1 MMGLMMSVVCSAA
14 SARERADQSPQK
26 GSLVAMSSKTLLSTS
41 TPRQA
46 RRRACKLRMA
56 SVTYVAWQRVFR
68 RVSAPGSRPC
78 SCGRAPGLANE
89 GVIPGHL
96 ELDFRMRQK
105 AQPVP
110 NLPRDGDLP
119 LGSDLHGD
127 TLTGKCSPVAIP
139 FAIAPHR
146 RHPGYFTA
154 TGPGHSS
161 ITRLSVCPEI
171 LLAATWRDSSTLLG
185 ERWHP
190 LPAGAV
196 DFMATS
202 SLVSVDQY
210 LTTSYRPDCD
220 YVDGV
225 LLERN
230 AGEFDHGRLQT
241 AIAAFYYNHRKQ
253 WGVHASTE
261 QRVQVAPAR
270 FRIPDVCVS
279 AEAEPEQILD

>member
-56 SVTYVAWQRVFR
+56 SVTYVACQRQDLVRAHAGGRGAAEGVQGQPSSNAFT
-68 RVSAPGSRPC
+68 
-78 SCGRAPGLANE
+78 GRAPGLANE

-110 NLPRDGDLP
+110 NLLRDGDLP
-119 LGSDLHGD
+119 LGSDLHGN
-127 TLTGKCSPVAIP
+127 TPTGKCIPVAIR

-154 TGPGHSS
+154 AGPGHSS
-161 ITRLSVCPEI
+161 ITRLSVYP
-171 LLAATWRDSSTLLG
+171 
-185 ERWHP
+185 
-190 LPAGAV
+190 
-196 DFMATS
+196 
-202 SLVSVDQY
+202 
-210 LTTSYRPDCD
+210 
-220 YVDGV
+220 
-225 LLERN
+225 
-230 AGEFDHGRLQT
+230 
-241 AIAAFYYNHRKQ
+241 
-253 WGVHASTE
+253 
-261 QRVQVAPAR
+261 
-270 FRIPDVCVS
+270 
-279 AEAEPEQILD
+279 